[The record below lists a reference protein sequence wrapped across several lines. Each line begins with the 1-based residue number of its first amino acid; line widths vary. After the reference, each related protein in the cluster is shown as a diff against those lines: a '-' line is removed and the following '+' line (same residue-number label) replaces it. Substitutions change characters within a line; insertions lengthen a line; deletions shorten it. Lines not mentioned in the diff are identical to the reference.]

1 MEKNDMNNNL
11 SDQMKK
17 DLRESESKEELD
29 ALVSSAGMEITDEAL
44 DGVTGGYFG
53 GGCNCY
59 YF

>member
-44 DGVTGGYFG
+44 DGVTGGYFCG
-53 GGCNCY
+53 VCNCRV
-59 YF
+59 